1 MAIHLRHRL
10 AAPSPGLRAARDLL
24 VRLRLWLAA
33 RLWALRAA
41 PARRR
46 LRAAVPGLRP
56 VACGRVRLYGRTVAG
71 YTAADAAAA
80 DLEQVCALLEAAGV
94 PYFLVPAEQGPGV
107 PRPVVGVEE
116 SYRAAVLAGARE
128 HFARSAGY
136 VGAVG
141 ADGTVTSAVL
151 WADGR
156 LPRALRAAPVLRAG
170 LVRLGPGGQ
179 VLGGLETGCDIEFWR
194 YGRELGADPAHLTV
208 PGTRLQDDYGPA
220 LVAPRR
226 NAVSEV
232 LPTGAWQSAAVT
244 PPYPAAVTPP
254 HPAPVTPPHPAPVTP
269 AHPAAVTPPHPA
281 PVTPAH
287 PPAVTGQRPAT
298 VAGEY
303 PSAVAGQYPPVVAGE
318 QALSVTGKCPS
329 GPAGE
334 QPPLPT
340 GPTGQSPAGPMGQPS
355 VVPTGQPA
363 AGPMGQPSVV
373 PTGQPAAVP
382 TEQFPAAP
390 TAQPPATQAGQAPTG
405 LAPSRRAVPT
415 FAAFAE
421 PGIDQVCFPVDAVYT
436 WVDGDDP
443 VMAVKRRA
451 HQALSDNVIA
461 PRETGASRYTSHD
474 ELKYALRSL
483 EMYAGFVR
491 HVYLV
496 TDSQTPAWL
505 DPDAEG
511 LTIVDHRDILPA
523 DALPVFNSHA
533 IESRLH
539 RIPGLSE
546 HYLYFN
552 DDVFINRPVRAEHF
566 FHGNGIARIPLS
578 PLKLGVGAPHPL
590 EPAPNSAGK
599 NAREVI
605 RRFHG
610 RYVTHK
616 SLHTP
621 HPQLLSVMRE
631 MESLGIEELER
642 TSYSRFRSTSD
653 VAPASTLHHH
663 WAIAT
668 GRAVPADYS
677 FRYVQLG
684 TPDMRRRLARL
695 AAGEDV
701 DFFCLNDVDTAPA
714 DRAAAQAAIRAF
726 LERKYPFPS
735 RFERAPRTASYPAA
749 PREASRRRPA
759 PRRVRSRR
767 VSGAGPMDAAC

>member
-1 MAIHLRHRL
+1 MAIEIRRVRQIRRIRRIRRL
-10 AAPSPGLRAARDLL
+10 LASPPPGLRAARDLL
-24 VRLRLWLAA
+24 VRLGLWLAA

-46 LRAAVPGLRP
+46 LRTAVPGLRR
-56 VACGRVRLYGRTVAG
+56 VTCGPARLYGRTVTG
-71 YTAADAAAA
+71 YTAAEAAAA

-94 PYFLVPAEQGPGV
+94 PYFLVPAEEGPGV

-116 SYRAAVLAGARE
+116 SNRGAVLARARR

-141 ADGTVTSAVL
+141 ADGSVSRAVL

-156 LPRALRAAPVLRAG
+156 LPRALRRAPVLRTG
-170 LVRLGPGGQ
+170 ELRLGPGGQ
-179 VLGGLETGCDIEFWR
+179 VLGGLETGCEIEFWR
-194 YGRELGADPAHLTV
+194 YGRELGADPGHLTV
-208 PGTRLQDDYGPA
+208 PGTRLQDDFGPA

-226 NAVSEV
+226 NAVAEV
-232 LPTGAWQSAAVT
+232 LPATAWQPAMVAAARQPDGV
-244 PPYPAAVTPP
+244 PDHRPQAVPARPSPGKQQPQQRQVPGEQQP
-254 HPAPVTPPHPAPVTP
+254 QQQ
-269 AHPAAVTPPHPA
+269 
-281 PVTPAH
+281 
-287 PPAVTGQRPAT
+287 VTGEQQPQAVPQPQVPGERARAVWQPQPQPQPHAPA
-298 VAGEY
+298 
-303 PSAVAGQYPPVVAGE
+303 E
-318 QALSVTGKCPS
+318 QALPVTRQEPRAMAPQGPHPVTVTGSPVQTGTS
-329 GPAGE
+329 PRPA
-334 QPPLPT
+334 PP
-340 GPTGQSPAGPMGQPS
+340 
-355 VVPTGQPA
+355 
-363 AGPMGQPSVV
+363 
-373 PTGQPAAVP
+373 
-382 TEQFPAAP
+382 AP
-390 TAQPPATQAGQAPTG
+390 TPPTPR
-405 LAPSRRAVPT
+405 RRAVPT

-421 PGIDQVCFPVDAVYT
+421 PGIDQVCFPVDVVYT

-443 VMAVKRRA
+443 AMAVKRRA
-451 HQALSDNVIA
+451 HQALTDDVIA

-496 TDSQTPAWL
+496 TDSQIPAWL
-505 DPDAEG
+505 DPDTAG
-511 LTIVDHRDILPA
+511 LTVVDHREILPA

-539 RIPGLSE
+539 HIPGLSE

-578 PLKLGVGAPHPL
+578 PLKLGAGAPHPL

-610 RYVTHK
+610 RYATHK

-631 MESLGIEELER
+631 MEDQGIEELER
-642 TSYSRFRSTSD
+642 TAYSRFRSTAD

-668 GRAVPADYS
+668 GRGVPADYR

-701 DFFCLNDVDTAPA
+701 DFFCLNDVDTDPA
-714 DRAAAQAAIRAF
+714 DRAVAQRAIRAF
-726 LERKYPFPS
+726 LERKYPFQS
-735 RFERAPRTASYPAA
+735 RFERTARAAECPAA
-749 PREASRRRPA
+749 PRRTPRRRA
-759 PRRVRSRR
+759 HR
-767 VSGAGPMDAAC
+767 GPIDASC

>member
-1 MAIHLRHRL
+1 MAIDLRHRL
-10 AAPSPGLRAARDLL
+10 PSPQPGLRAARDLL
-24 VRLRLWLAA
+24 LRLRVWLAA

-46 LRAAVPGLRP
+46 LRAAVPGLRR
-56 VACGRVRLYGRTVAG
+56 VACGPVRLYGRTVAG
-71 YTAADAAAA
+71 YTAAEAAAA

-94 PYFLVPAEQGPGV
+94 PYFLVPAEQGPVV
-107 PRPVVGVEE
+107 PRPVIGVEE
-116 SYRAAVLAGARE
+116 SYRGAVLARARQ

-136 VGAVG
+136 VGAVD
-141 ADGTVTSAVL
+141 ADGAVTRAVL

-156 LPRALRAAPVLRAG
+156 LPRALRGAPVLRTG
-170 LVRLGPGGQ
+170 LLRLGPGGQ

-194 YGRELGADPAHLTV
+194 YGRELGADPAYLTV
-208 PGTRLQDDYGPA
+208 PGTRLQDDFGPA

-226 NAVSEV
+226 NAVAEV
-232 LPTGAWQSAAVT
+232 LPATAWQPAPATGQAAALATGRSAAVT
-244 PPYPAAVTPP
+244 
-254 HPAPVTPPHPAPVTP
+254 
-269 AHPAAVTPPHPA
+269 
-281 PVTPAH
+281 
-287 PPAVTGQRPAT
+287 GQQPG
-298 VAGEY
+298 V
-303 PSAVAGQYPPVVAGE
+303 VAGQQSGVVAEQQAGSDAQQQPAVVAEQQPAVVAEQQPGVVAEQQPAVVAEQQPGVVAG
-318 QALSVTGKCPS
+318 Q
-329 GPAGE
+329 
-334 QPPLPT
+334 QP
-340 GPTGQSPAGPMGQPS
+340 G
-355 VVPTGQPA
+355 VVVGR
-363 AGPMGQPSVV
+363 
-373 PTGQPAAVP
+373 
-382 TEQFPAAP
+382 
-390 TAQPPATQAGQAPTG
+390 
-405 LAPSRRAVPT
+405 RRAVPT

-443 VMAVKRRA
+443 AMAVKRRA

-474 ELKYALRSL
+474 ELRYALRSL

-505 DPDAEG
+505 DADTPG
-511 LTIVDHRDILPA
+511 LTVVDHRDILPA

-539 RIPGLSE
+539 HIPGLSE

-610 RYVTHK
+610 RQITHK

-631 MESLGIEELER
+631 MEDVGIEELER
-642 TSYSRFRSTSD
+642 TAYSRFRSTAD

-668 GRAVPADYS
+668 GRAVPADYR

-695 AAGEDV
+695 TAGEDV

-735 RFERAPRTASYPAA
+735 RFERAARGAAYPAA
-749 PREASRRRPA
+749 PREVPGGRGHRGSI
-759 PRRVRSRR
+759 
-767 VSGAGPMDAAC
+767 DAAC

>member
-1 MAIHLRHRL
+1 MDIRHRV
-10 AAPSPGLRAARDLL
+10 AGLGGVRAVRNTL
-24 VRLRLWLAA
+24 VRLRLWLSA

-41 PARRR
+41 RPRRR
-46 LRAAVPGLRP
+46 LRAADPGLRR
-56 VACGRVRLYGRTVAG
+56 VAFGPMRLYGRTVAG
-71 YTAADAAAA
+71 YTAADAVEA
-80 DLEQVCALLEAAGV
+80 DLDRVCALLEELGV
-94 PYFLVPAEQGPGV
+94 PYFLVPAGLGQGA
-107 PRPVVGVEE
+107 PRQIVGVAET
-116 SYRAAVLAGARE
+116 YRGMVLTQAARRFAGTVGYVAAVGPDGAVTNAALWADRKLPRALKRAAVLRTG
-128 HFARSAGY
+128 
-136 VGAVG
+136 V
-141 ADGTVTSAVL
+141 
-151 WADGR
+151 
-156 LPRALRAAPVLRAG
+156 
-170 LVRLGPGGQ
+170 VRLGPGKQ
-179 VLGGLETGCDIEFWR
+179 VLTGLETGCDIEFWR
-194 YGRELGADPAHLTV
+194 HGRDFGTASGDPSWLTV
-208 PGTRLQDDYGPA
+208 PGSRLPDTYGTA

-226 NAVSEV
+226 NPVSEV
-232 LPTGAWQSAAVT
+232 LPVAA
-244 PPYPAAVTPP
+244 
-254 HPAPVTPPHPAPVTP
+254 
-269 AHPAAVTPPHPA
+269 
-281 PVTPAH
+281 
-287 PPAVTGQRPAT
+287 Q
-298 VAGEY
+298 
-303 PSAVAGQYPPVVAGE
+303 
-318 QALSVTGKCPS
+318 
-329 GPAGE
+329 
-334 QPPLPT
+334 
-340 GPTGQSPAGPMGQPS
+340 
-355 VVPTGQPA
+355 
-363 AGPMGQPSVV
+363 
-373 PTGQPAAVP
+373 QPAAV
-382 TEQFPAAP
+382 A
-390 TAQPPATQAGQAPTG
+390 
-405 LAPSRRAVPT
+405 SRGRSVPT
-415 FAAFAE
+415 FAPFAE
-421 PGIDQVCFPVDAVYT
+421 PGIDEVRFPVDAVYT

-443 VMAVKRRA
+443 AMAAKRRA

-461 PRETGASRYTSHD
+461 PRETGASRYTDHD

-496 TDSQTPAWL
+496 TDSQLPAWL

-511 LTIVDHRDILPA
+511 LTVIDHREILPA

-539 RIPGLSE
+539 HIRGLSD

-610 RYVTHK
+610 TNITHK

-663 WAIAT
+663 WAIMS
-668 GRAVPADYS
+668 GRAVPADYR

-695 AAGEDV
+695 AAGEDI
-701 DFFCLNDVDTAPA
+701 DFFCLNDVDTEPA
-714 DRAAAQAAIRAF
+714 ARSAAQAVIHDF

-735 RFERAPRTASYPAA
+735 RFEGTAPVITPRPVA
-749 PREASRRRPA
+749 P
-759 PRRVRSRR
+759 
-767 VSGAGPMDAAC
+767 SGEVAQERLAR

>member
-1 MAIHLRHRL
+1 MDIRHRFGM
-10 AAPSPGLRAARDLL
+10 PGGIRAARDFL

-41 PARRR
+41 RARRR
-46 LRAAVPGLRP
+46 LRAAVPGLR
-56 VACGRVRLYGRTVAG
+56 RVTFGPTRLYGRTVAG
-71 YTAADAAAA
+71 YTAANAVEA
-80 DLEQVCALLEAAGV
+80 DLERVCALLEGLGV
-94 PYFLVPAEQGPGV
+94 PYFLVPSDHGHGA
-107 PRPVVGVEE
+107 PRQIIGVEE
-116 SYRAAVLAGARE
+116 TYRGAVLSRAAQRFAGTV
-128 HFARSAGY
+128 GY

-141 ADGTVTSAVL
+141 PDGAVTNAAL
-151 WADGR
+151 WADGK
-156 LPRALRAAPVLRAG
+156 LPRALRRAAVVRTG
-170 LVRLGPGGQ
+170 VVRLGPGGQ
-179 VLGGLETGCDIEFWR
+179 VLTGLETGCDIEFWR
-194 YGRELGADPAHLTV
+194 RGRDLGTIPGTDPSWLTV
-208 PGTRLQDDYGPA
+208 PGGRLPDVFGPA
-220 LVAPRR
+220 LVAPRH
-226 NAVSEV
+226 NPVSEV
-232 LPTGAWQSAAVT
+232 LPVAA
-244 PPYPAAVTPP
+244 
-254 HPAPVTPPHPAPVTP
+254 
-269 AHPAAVTPPHPA
+269 
-281 PVTPAH
+281 
-287 PPAVTGQRPAT
+287 Q
-298 VAGEY
+298 
-303 PSAVAGQYPPVVAGE
+303 
-318 QALSVTGKCPS
+318 
-329 GPAGE
+329 
-334 QPPLPT
+334 
-340 GPTGQSPAGPMGQPS
+340 
-355 VVPTGQPA
+355 
-363 AGPMGQPSVV
+363 
-373 PTGQPAAVP
+373 QPAAV
-382 TEQFPAAP
+382 AC
-390 TAQPPATQAGQAPTG
+390 
-405 LAPSRRAVPT
+405 RRRSVPT
-415 FAAFAE
+415 FAPFAE
-421 PGIDQVCFPVDAVYT
+421 PGIDEVRFPVDAVYT

-443 VMAVKRRA
+443 AMTAKRRA
-451 HQALSDNVIA
+451 YQELSDNVIA

-496 TDSQTPAWL
+496 TDSQIPAWL

-511 LTIVDHRDILPA
+511 LTVVDHRELLPA

-539 RIPGLSE
+539 HIPGLSE

-552 DDVFINRPVRAEHF
+552 DDVFINRPVQAEHF

-610 RYVTHK
+610 RHITNK

-631 MESLGIEELER
+631 MESLGIEELEQ

-668 GRAVPADYS
+668 GRAVPADYR

-695 AAGEDV
+695 ATGEDI

-714 DRAAAQAAIRAF
+714 ARSAAQAAIRAF

-735 RFERAPRTASYPAA
+735 RFEGTGRAASRPAA
-749 PREASRRRPA
+749 PLTARVPSQPTREGAQ
-759 PRRVRSRR
+759 VR
-767 VSGAGPMDAAC
+767 D

>member
-1 MAIHLRHRL
+1 MAIDIRHRFA
-10 AAPSPGLRAARDLL
+10 AAPPGLRAVRGLL
-24 VRLRLWLAA
+24 LRLRLWLSA

-46 LRAAVPGLRP
+46 LRAAVPGLRR
-56 VACGRVRLYGRTVAG
+56 VACGPVRLYGRTVAG

-80 DLEQVCALLEAAGV
+80 DLELVCGLLEAAGV

-116 SYRAAVLAGARE
+116 SYRGAVLARARQ

-141 ADGTVTSAVL
+141 PDGAVTRAVL
-151 WADGR
+151 WADGK
-156 LPRALRAAPVLRAG
+156 LPRALRGAPVLRTG
-170 LVRLGPGGQ
+170 VLRLGPGGQ
-179 VLGGLETGCDIEFWR
+179 VLGGPESGCDIEFWR
-194 YGRELGADPAHLTV
+194 YGRELGGDPAYLTV
-208 PGTRLQDDYGPA
+208 PGTRLQDDFGPA

-232 LPTGAWQSAAVT
+232 LPATAWQAAVPGAGQQPGAESGVAAGQWSEVSAEQCPTVPAEPPSAAV
-244 PPYPAAVTPP
+244 A
-254 HPAPVTPPHPAPVTP
+254 
-269 AHPAAVTPPHPA
+269 
-281 PVTPAH
+281 
-287 PPAVTGQRPAT
+287 
-298 VAGEY
+298 E
-303 PSAVAGQYPPVVAGE
+303 
-318 QALSVTGKCPS
+318 
-329 GPAGE
+329 
-334 QPPLPT
+334 
-340 GPTGQSPAGPMGQPS
+340 
-355 VVPTGQPA
+355 
-363 AGPMGQPSVV
+363 
-373 PTGQPAAVP
+373 
-382 TEQFPAAP
+382 
-390 TAQPPATQAGQAPTG
+390 
-405 LAPSRRAVPT
+405 RRRGVPT

-443 VMAVKRRA
+443 AMAVKRRA
-451 HQALSDNVIA
+451 HQVLSDNVIA

-496 TDSQTPAWL
+496 TDSQIPAWL
-505 DPDAEG
+505 DPDAPG
-511 LTIVDHRDILPA
+511 LTVVDHRDILPA

-539 RIPGLSE
+539 HIPGLSE

-552 DDVFINRPVRAEHF
+552 DDVFINRAVRAEHF

-621 HPQLLSVMRE
+621 HPQLMSVMRE

-642 TSYSRFRSTSD
+642 TAYSRFRSTAD

-668 GRAVPADYS
+668 GRAVPADYR

-714 DRAAAQAAIRAF
+714 DRAAAQTAIRAF
-726 LERKYPFPS
+726 LERKYPFQS
-735 RFERAPRTASYPAA
+735 RFERATRTTAYPTRHRA
-749 PREASRRRPA
+749 PHGSI
-759 PRRVRSRR
+759 
-767 VSGAGPMDAAC
+767 DATR

>member
-1 MAIHLRHRL
+1 MAIDLRHRL
-10 AAPSPGLRAARDLL
+10 ATPTPGLRAVRDLL
-24 VRLRLWLAA
+24 LRLRLWLAA

-46 LRAAVPGLRP
+46 LRAAVPGLRR
-56 VACGRVRLYGRTVAG
+56 VAVGPVRLYGGTVAG
-71 YTAADAAAA
+71 YTAAQAAAA

-116 SYRAAVLAGARE
+116 SYRAAVLAGALR
-128 HFARSAGY
+128 HFARSAAY

-141 ADGTVTSAVL
+141 ADGAVTSAVL

-156 LPRALRAAPVLRAG
+156 LPRALRGAPVLRAG

-194 YGRELGADPAHLTV
+194 YGRDLGRDPAHLTV
-208 PGTRLQDDYGPA
+208 PGTRLQDDFGPS

-232 LPTGAWQSAAVT
+232 LPAGAWQPPGAVPPQWSAI
-244 PPYPAAVTPP
+244 PAEQSSAM
-254 HPAPVTPPHPAPVTP
+254 PAEQPWALPADQPSAMPAMTAEQSSAMPVEQLSATAAPQPSAT
-269 AHPAAVTPPHPA
+269 AAP
-281 PVTPAH
+281 
-287 PPAVTGQRPAT
+287 Q
-298 VAGEY
+298 
-303 PSAVAGQYPPVVAGE
+303 PSAVLAGA
-318 QALSVTGKCPS
+318 A
-329 GPAGE
+329 ARR
-334 QPPLPT
+334 PLPT
-340 GPTGQSPAGPMGQPS
+340 
-355 VVPTGQPA
+355 
-363 AGPMGQPSVV
+363 
-373 PTGQPAAVP
+373 
-382 TEQFPAAP
+382 FP
-390 TAQPPATQAGQAPTG
+390 
-405 LAPSRRAVPT
+405 
-415 FAAFAE
+415 AFAE

-451 HQALSDNVIA
+451 HQALSHNAIA

-474 ELKYALRSL
+474 ELRYALRSL
-483 EMYAGFVR
+483 EMYAGFIR

-496 TDSQTPAWL
+496 TDSQTPSWL
-505 DPDAEG
+505 DPEAEG
-511 LTIVDHRDILPA
+511 LTVVDHRDILPA

-539 RIPGLSE
+539 HIPGLSE

-552 DDVFINRPVRAEHF
+552 DDVFINRPVGAERF

-631 MESLGIEELER
+631 MEGLGIEELER
-642 TSYSRFRSTSD
+642 TSYSRFRSTTD

-668 GRAVPADYS
+668 GRAVPAEYS

-714 DRAAAQAAIRAF
+714 DRVAAQEAIRAF

-735 RFERAPRTASYPAA
+735 RFERAARTASYPAPA
-749 PREASRRRPA
+749 PARRGRKASRRRPA
-759 PRRVRSRR
+759 
-767 VSGAGPMDAAC
+767 AARLTRTAN

>member
-1 MAIHLRHRL
+1 MGIRQRFAVR
-10 AAPSPGLRAARDLL
+10 PTGLRAVRDLL
-24 VRLRLWLAA
+24 LRLRLWLAA
-33 RLWALRAA
+33 RFRALRAA

-46 LRAAVPGLRP
+46 LRAGVPGLRRIT
-56 VACGRVRLYGRTVAG
+56 CGPARLYGRTVAA

-80 DLEQVCALLEAAGV
+80 DLGQVRAVLEAAGV
-94 PYFLVPAEQGPGV
+94 PYFLVPAERGPGA
-107 PRPVVGVEE
+107 PGPVVGVEE
-116 SYRAAVLAGARE
+116 SHREAVLAQAAR
-128 HFARSAGY
+128 HLAGTAGY

-141 ADGTVTSAVL
+141 PDGTVSAAVL

-156 LPRALRAAPVLRAG
+156 LPRAVRRAAVLRTG
-170 LVRLGPGGQ
+170 VVRLGPGGQ
-179 VLGGLETGCDIEFWR
+179 VLTGLETGCDVEFWR
-194 YGRELGADPAHLTV
+194 YGRDLGKDPGHLTV
-208 PGTRLQDDYGPA
+208 PGARLAEDFGPA

-232 LPTGAWQSAAVT
+232 LPETAL
-244 PPYPAAVTPP
+244 
-254 HPAPVTPPHPAPVTP
+254 
-269 AHPAAVTPPHPA
+269 
-281 PVTPAH
+281 
-287 PPAVTGQRPAT
+287 RPASE
-298 VAGEY
+298 V
-303 PSAVAGQYPPVVAGE
+303 
-318 QALSVTGKCPS
+318 
-329 GPAGE
+329 
-334 QPPLPT
+334 
-340 GPTGQSPAGPMGQPS
+340 
-355 VVPTGQPA
+355 A
-363 AGPMGQPSVV
+363 AG
-373 PTGQPAAVP
+373 
-382 TEQFPAAP
+382 
-390 TAQPPATQAGQAPTG
+390 
-405 LAPSRRAVPT
+405 SRRGAPT

-421 PGIDQVCFPVDAVYT
+421 PGIDEVCFPVDVVYT

-443 VMAVKRRA
+443 AMAVKRRA
-451 HQALSDNVIA
+451 HQVLSDGAIA
-461 PRETGASRYTSHD
+461 ARETGASRYTSHD
-474 ELKYALRSL
+474 ELRYALRSL

-496 TDSQTPAWL
+496 TDAQTPDWL
-505 DPDAEG
+505 DAEAAG
-511 LTIVDHRDILPA
+511 LTVVDHRDILPA

-552 DDVFINRPVRAEHF
+552 DDVFINRPVDAGHF

-578 PLKLGVGAPHPL
+578 PLKLGAGAPHPL

-631 MESLGIEELER
+631 MEDLGIEELER
-642 TSYSRFRSTSD
+642 TAYSRFRATTD

-668 GRAVPADYS
+668 GRAVPADYR

-701 DFFCLNDVDTAPA
+701 DFFCLNDVDTDPA
-714 DRAAAQAAIRAF
+714 DRAAARAAIGEF
-726 LERKYPFPS
+726 LDRKYPFPS
-735 RFERAPRTASYPAA
+735 RFERTARGGAYPFVP
-749 PREASRRRPA
+749 PREAARSGLGGRARRTGLGRGTRGARGAHGARGEAPTRGPAGAAAATVSPVRPA
-759 PRRVRSRR
+759 RPAS
-767 VSGAGPMDAAC
+767 

>member
-1 MAIHLRHRL
+1 MDIRHRF
-10 AAPSPGLRAARDLL
+10 AARPTGLRAARDLL
-24 VRLRLWLAA
+24 PRLRLWLVA

-46 LRAAVPGLRP
+46 LRAGVPGLRRIT
-56 VACGRVRLYGRTVAG
+56 CGPARLYGRTVTA

-80 DLEQVCALLEAAGV
+80 DLELVCALLEAAGV
-94 PYFLVPAEQGPGV
+94 PYFLVPAERGSGA
-107 PRPVVGVEE
+107 PRQVVGVEE
-116 SYRAAVLAGARE
+116 SHRGAVLAQAARQL
-128 HFARSAGY
+128 ARTAGY

-141 ADGTVTSAVL
+141 PDGTVTAAVL

-156 LPRALRAAPVLRAG
+156 LPRALRRAPVLRTG
-170 LVRLGPGGQ
+170 VVRLGPGGQ
-179 VLGGLETGCDIEFWR
+179 VLTGLETGCDLEFWR

-208 PGTRLQDDYGPA
+208 PGSRLADDFGPA

-232 LPTGAWQSAAVT
+232 LPDTARQ
-244 PPYPAAVTPP
+244 
-254 HPAPVTPPHPAPVTP
+254 
-269 AHPAAVTPPHPA
+269 
-281 PVTPAH
+281 
-287 PPAVTGQRPAT
+287 PAT
-298 VAGEY
+298 VTANG
-303 PSAVAGQYPPVVAGE
+303 
-318 QALSVTGKCPS
+318 VT
-329 GPAGE
+329 
-334 QPPLPT
+334 
-340 GPTGQSPAGPMGQPS
+340 AGP
-355 VVPTGQPA
+355 
-363 AGPMGQPSVV
+363 
-373 PTGQPAAVP
+373 
-382 TEQFPAAP
+382 
-390 TAQPPATQAGQAPTG
+390 
-405 LAPSRRAVPT
+405 RRGVPT
-415 FAAFAE
+415 FAPFAE
-421 PGIDQVCFPVDAVYT
+421 PGIDEVCFPVDVVYT

-443 VMAVKRRA
+443 AMAVKRRA
-451 HQALSDNVIA
+451 HQVLSDNVIA
-461 PRETGASRYTSHD
+461 ARETGASRYTSHD
-474 ELKYALRSL
+474 ELRYALRSL

-496 TDSQTPAWL
+496 TDSQVPAWL
-505 DPDAEG
+505 DPEAAG
-511 LTIVDHRDILPA
+511 LTVVDHRDILPA

-552 DDVFINRPVRAEHF
+552 DDVFINRPVGAGHF

-578 PLKLGVGAPHPL
+578 PLKLGAGAPHPL

-631 MESLGIEELER
+631 MEGLGIEELER
-642 TSYSRFRSTSD
+642 TSYSRFRSTAD

-668 GRAVPADYS
+668 GRAVPADYR

-701 DFFCLNDVDTAPA
+701 DFFCLNDVDTDPA
-714 DRAAAQAAIRAF
+714 DRAAAQAAIGAF

-735 RFERAPRTASYPAA
+735 RFERAARGGSYPVA
-749 PREASRRRPA
+749 PSREAVRGAVGRRAGRTGLGRGTRVTRGAHGARGEAPAPAPGGAAASVATAATPARLARPA
-759 PRRVRSRR
+759 N
-767 VSGAGPMDAAC
+767 